1 MERYCTDFKCTYR
14 IISEDEYDDDLYRVQ
29 IMQAFNIKEW
39 DDKQI
44 SLILEKLQ
52 PQLEPYMQT
61 IYSYI
66 RNNNTYFDRM
76 MLFWGEN
83 IVDSDITYM
92 LFCIETFDKMH
103 DVICNIIGKT
113 DNIEEK
119 VEILLNHIKT
129 LSLDKP
135 KK

>member
-1 MERYCTDFKCTYR
+1 
-14 IISEDEYDDDLYRVQ
+14 
-29 IMQAFNIKEW
+29 
-39 DDKQI
+39 
-44 SLILEKLQ
+44 
-52 PQLEPYMQT
+52 
-61 IYSYI
+61 
-66 RNNNTYFDRM
+66 

-113 DNIEEK
+113 DNIQEK
-119 VEILLNHIKT
+119 VEILLNHVKT
-129 LSLDKP
+129 LSLEKS